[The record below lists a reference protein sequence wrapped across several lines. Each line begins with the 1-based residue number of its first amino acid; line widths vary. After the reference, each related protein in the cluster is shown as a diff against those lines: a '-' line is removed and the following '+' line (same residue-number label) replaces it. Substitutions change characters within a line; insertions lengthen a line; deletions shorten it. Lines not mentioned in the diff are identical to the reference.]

1 MRPILIAEDE
11 RPIADL
17 IELTLTG
24 AGYPCEQANDGGT
37 AADLIAEHDYELAVL
52 DIMLPGID
60 GYELLGYLRSTGTPV
75 IFVTARTSL
84 QDRVRGLNLG
94 ADDYLTKPFEPL
106 ELVAR
111 VESVLRRAGRAN
123 VVLRAFGVELDPAAH
138 TVSRD
143 GRPVHLAPREFELL
157 ELLMRNRG
165 LTLYREVLYER
176 LWGDDE
182 AFDTRPLDLCIA
194 RLRRKLGWKDEIRT
208 VFRVGYRLEKEED
221 GP

>member
-24 AGYPCEQANDGGT
+24 AGYACEQANDGEK

-75 IFVTARTSL
+75 IFVTARTTL

-111 VESVLRRAGRAN
+111 VESVLRRTGRAN

>member
-24 AGYPCEQANDGGT
+24 AGYACEQANDGEK

-60 GYELLGYLRSTGTPV
+60 GYELLRYLRSTGTPV

>member
-24 AGYPCEQANDGGT
+24 AGYACEQANDGEK

-75 IFVTARTSL
+75 SFVTARTSL

-111 VESVLRRAGRAN
+111 VESVLRRTGRAN

-143 GRPVHLAPREFELL
+143 GRPLHLAPREFELL

>member
-24 AGYPCEQANDGGT
+24 AGYPCEQANDGEK

-60 GYELLGYLRSTGTPV
+60 GYELLRYLRSTGTPV

-111 VESVLRRAGRAN
+111 VESVLRRAGRGN